1 VRRLI
6 PVLGLLL
13 GLVHAQAQGQATAT
27 QAGTLTV
34 QFLDVGQGDAILI
47 RSPEGKTALIDAGP
61 SKDIVPN
68 LKRLGVRSIDLVAIS
83 HHHAD
88 HYGGMD
94 DVIREFRPRVFLAS
108 NSSHTTPHYLRLLK
122 LVRDS
127 GMQAIVPTDA
137 PRKIGLGSVVL
148 WVLPQPPEDR
158 RDENDNSIGIRV
170 QYESFSVL
178 LTGDSQA
185 KERAY
190 WEGVVPDLLRDCT
203 VLKLAHHGSRN
214 GTDARW
220 LSIVRPQLAVASLGK
235 SNDFGHPHPETLAL
249 LARYQIPLLRTDRD
263 GTVTVVSDGRKWG
276 LVNRQPLVRGP
287 PGRDDQVAQARGS
300 RAKQPDRLIDINS
313 ASQTELESLPGVGPT
328 IARRIIEGRPYRTVD
343 DLQRVKGIGEKRWS
357 EIRPYVTTR

>member
-1 VRRLI
+1 VRNLI

-13 GLVHAQAQGQATAT
+13 GLVHAHAQVQATDT

-47 RSPEGKTALIDAGP
+47 RSPEGKSALIDAGP
-61 SKDIVPN
+61 SQDIVPL
-68 LKRLGVRSIDLVAIS
+68 LKRLGVRSIDLVAVS

-94 DVIREFRPRVFLAS
+94 GVIREFHPRFFLAT
-108 NSSHTTPHYLRLLK
+108 NSSYTTPLYLKLLR

-127 GMQAIVPTDA
+127 GMQAIYPTDTT
-137 PRKIGLGSVVL
+137 RKIGLGSVVL
-148 WVLPQPPEDR
+148 WVFPQPPEDR
-158 RDENDNSIGIRV
+158 QDENDNSIGIRV
-170 QYESFSVL
+170 QYGSFSAL

-190 WEGVVPDLLRDCT
+190 WEAVVPDLLRDCT

-220 LSIVRPQLAVASLGK
+220 LSIVRPQLAVASLGR

-263 GTVTVVSDGRKWG
+263 GTVTVVSDGRRWG
-276 LVNRQPLVRGP
+276 VVNRRPLVRGP
-287 PGRDDQVAQARGS
+287 PGRDDQVAQAKGGGTR
-300 RAKQPDRLIDINS
+300 KPDRLIDINS
-313 ASQTELESLPGVGPT
+313 ASEEELESLPGIGSV
-328 IARRIIEGRPYRTVD
+328 IARRIIESRPYRTVD
-343 DLQRVKGIGEKRWS
+343 ELQRVKGIGEKRWT
-357 EIRPYVTTR
+357 EIRPYVTAR